1 MDPKG
6 LEFFA
11 RVAKYKT
18 GKAYSRMR
26 EVCRPRLYE
35 QVSAAAAMHR
45 QLHGQY
51 SWRLFLTVRQSQC
64 LAGIIFGTFWTLPR
78 AAAHDGFDAKTST
91 FIACHRF
98 VKRLEICGTALPS
111 GPGEDLGL
119 DESSWGRHETVLALR
134 QPPGSRTANGDT

>member
-1 MDPKG
+1 MSRNERVPTPMQKEKQETKCQDSATLDPKG
-6 LEFFA
+6 LEIFA

-18 GKAYSRMR
+18 GKANSSMR

-45 QLHGQY
+45 ELHRQY

-64 LAGIIFGTFWTLPR
+64 LAGVIFGIFWTLPR
-78 AAAHDGFDAKTST
+78 AAAHDGFDAKAGI

-98 VKRLEICGTALPS
+98 V
-111 GPGEDLGL
+111 
-119 DESSWGRHETVLALR
+119 
-134 QPPGSRTANGDT
+134 